1 MDARLES
8 LVLPAASSA
17 WLPRD
22 KHNHGDQL
30 YRNDDNSHDYC
41 HDYCYEDKQQLDVD
55 LDEHSHG
62 LAEFVRFD
70 L

>member
-30 YRNDDNSHDYC
+30 YRNDNSHDYC
-41 HDYCYEDKQQLDVD
+41 HEDKQQLDVD
-55 LDEHSHG
+55 LDEHNHCH
-62 LAEFVRFD
+62 AEFVRFD